1 MPDAMITAL
10 ALALLFAP
18 IENDRAQ
25 MARDMDLPAEV
36 GDQLFARA
44 VPAEKAKDYVAASAP
59 DPFIGAVT
67 MTVRSA
73 RRLEDRIYLNSEE
86 DYRSGLNVSV
96 VVDKKVMR
104 KLDKRL
110 GGPAEIVL
118 LERDIVVAGMV
129 AFVRAGRE
137 GQYTR
142 TQMSVVSPY
151 QIEMA
156 E

>member
-1 MPDAMITAL
+1 MITAL
-10 ALALLFAP
+10 ALALLMAP
-18 IENDRAQ
+18 IENDRAA
-25 MARDMDLPAEV
+25 MARDMDLPTDVA
-36 GDQLFARA
+36 DQLFARK

-59 DPFIGAVT
+59 DPFIGAIE

-73 RRLEDRIYLNSEE
+73 RRLDDRIYLNSER
-86 DYRSGLNVSV
+86 DYRDGLNVSV
-96 VVDKKVMR
+96 VIDKSAMR

-118 LERDIVVAGMV
+118 LDQRIVVAGMV